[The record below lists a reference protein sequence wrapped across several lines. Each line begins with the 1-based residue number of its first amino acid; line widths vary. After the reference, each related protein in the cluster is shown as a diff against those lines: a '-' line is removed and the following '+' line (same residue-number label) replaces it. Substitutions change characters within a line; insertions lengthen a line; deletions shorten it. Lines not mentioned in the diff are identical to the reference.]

1 MAVQDA
7 VDQLLQHS
15 HEMIRKKA
23 VIVML
28 KFNKIQP
35 IPEFEIK
42 MKRALCDRDASVM
55 ASSLNY
61 FLEESKKRPHELR
74 DLVNSMLVILKQVID
89 HRLPRDFDYHRM
101 PGPWIQARILEIMA
115 NIGKDNK
122 ESSEKMY
129 ETLQIVI
136 KKADD
141 MGTNMGYALVY

>member
-1 MAVQDA
+1 
-7 VDQLLQHS
+7 
-15 HEMIRKKA
+15 
-23 VIVML
+23 ML
-28 KFNKIQP
+28 KFNKIKP
-35 IPEFEIK
+35 IPDFEIK

-61 FLEESKKRPHELR
+61 FLEEVKKRPNDFR

-101 PGPWIQARILEIMA
+101 PGPWIQAKILEILSHLG
-115 NIGKDNK
+115 IDHK

-141 MGTNMGYALVY
+141 LGTNMGYALVY